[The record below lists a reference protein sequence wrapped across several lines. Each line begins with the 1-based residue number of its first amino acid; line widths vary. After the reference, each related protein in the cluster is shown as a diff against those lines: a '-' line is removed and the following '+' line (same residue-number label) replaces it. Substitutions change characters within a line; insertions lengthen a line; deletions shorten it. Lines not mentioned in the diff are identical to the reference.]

1 MPQMLNFYEKAPSV
15 YDNPKIEMYP
25 SVERP
30 QLEDRNPKY
39 PAIAN
44 CIQFR
49 YQSGRGRYAVA
60 TRDIDVGE
68 FICVEQPTV
77 SRILPEFS
85 GSNCSNCFRY
95 IGQIVPPR
103 ILPDWESLCNL
114 VRHL

>member
-15 YDNPKIEMYP
+15 YDNPKVEIYP
-25 SVERP
+25 AVERP
-30 QLEDRNPKY
+30 QLEERNPKY
-39 PAIAN
+39 PAIAD

-49 YQSGRGRYAVA
+49 YQPGRGRYAVA
-60 TRDIDVGE
+60 TRDIGVGE

-95 IGQIVPPR
+95 VFIYRVR
-103 ILPDWESLCNL
+103 IKFD
-114 VRHL
+114 